1 MVSLQSI
8 YHHHHYHYVINYSL
22 GSNAQLTYDIEYSDV
37 NITELLTINQYTGV
51 ISKMG
56 ARNFDRETT
65 GDINLTVIAYD
76 NGSPQLNSTAQVL
89 IILLVSFIT
98 ISSLLTEYIY
108 IRILMN
114 ILQCLDH
121 QITPLM
127 CLRMLVGVLL
137 LVWYQQLIRMKAVM
151 Q

>member
-1 MVSLQSI
+1 M
-8 YHHHHYHYVINYSL
+8 
-22 GSNAQLTYDIEYSDV
+22 

-56 ARNFDRETT
+56 ASNFDRETT

-76 NGSPQLNSTAQVL
+76 NGSPQLNGTAQVL

-98 ISSLLTEYIY
+98 ISSLLTVYIY
-108 IRILMN
+108 TRILMN

-127 CLRMLVGVLL
+127 SLRMLVGVIL
-137 LVWYQQLIRMKAVM
+137 LVWYQQLIGMKAVM